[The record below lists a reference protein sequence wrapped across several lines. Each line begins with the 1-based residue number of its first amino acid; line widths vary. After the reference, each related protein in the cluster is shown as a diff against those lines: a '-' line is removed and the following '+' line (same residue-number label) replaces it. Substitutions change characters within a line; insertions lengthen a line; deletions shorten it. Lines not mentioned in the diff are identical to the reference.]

1 MCSTP
6 RIREPLVY
14 SIITSLLLLA
24 CSATAPRLPTDGLIA
39 IGTWGGDGGGLIVG
53 DSSAHLH
60 VGCTYGDVSGRIS
73 VNSSGRFDVP
83 GSYMLRAYPVAR
95 GPTVPA
101 RFVGRVD
108 GATITVTA
116 LVDDTVT
123 HQKTSRGPVTLTFG
137 TEPRLGPCPI
147 CRRPLV
153 TRREPSLP
161 NRLHAML
168 IGALD
173 R

>member
-1 MCSTP
+1 MCST
-6 RIREPLVY
+6 RIIRELLVY

-24 CSATAPRLPTDGLIA
+24 CSATAPRLPTDDLIS
-39 IGTWGGDGGGLIVG
+39 IGTWGGVGGGLIVG
-53 DSSAHLH
+53 DTSAHLH

-95 GPTVPA
+95 GPAVPA
-101 RFVGRVD
+101 RFAGQVD
-108 GATITVTA
+108 GSTITVTA

-123 HQKTSRGPVTLTFG
+123 HQTTSRGPVTLTFG
-137 TEPRLGPCPI
+137 TEPRLGSCPI

-153 TRREPSLP
+153 TRLGRTFPS
-161 NRLHAML
+161 RLHEML
-168 IGALD
+168 IGAFD